1 MKLHR
6 CGTPWRVGPC
16 WRVQKALDDQGV
28 QYEIV
33 AGPRRPKNR
42 TVVIDGTGQSLY
54 PAIEFEDG
62 SWYRAE
68 SKEMA
73 RTISDGR
80 LTAMQQLRVAGQALP
95 AAGPRD

>member
-1 MKLHR
+1 VAVRPVLA
-6 CGTPWRVGPC
+6 GP
-16 WRVQKALDDQGV
+16 DQGV

-33 AGPRRPKNR
+33 VGPRRPKNR

-73 RTISDGR
+73 RTISEGR
-80 LTAMQQLRVAGQALP
+80 LMAMQQGRVSTRP
-95 AAGPRD
+95 VRVS